1 MKLSFGLVGGG
12 GISQSHI
19 IGATFENMAELQT
32 GCFSRDNE
40 KNLNFGILHGLNQDR
55 IYSDYKI
62 MADLESKR
70 DDKIDFVIVTTPN
83 ISHYEI
89 CREFL
94 NHGISV
100 VCDKPLTVSVKQAVE
115 LERIANEKNLLC
127 ATTYTFGGFPFIHL
141 MKEIYQ
147 SGEVGQ
153 AYYFTLKYYRGAR
166 LAEIYA
172 NNIKTWRFTKDISG
186 QGGAIA
192 DLGTHVEY
200 IARFVM
206 GCDIEQVLAKL
217 INKPG
222 NVELDTTGSV
232 FLKLV
237 NGIDGLITVAQAAS
251 GHDNDIEVE
260 LLCEKG
266 TISWCFK
273 NSGELKIDYLDGK
286 SITHRDPGVKYD
298 SIRKFDHNQPNLLN
312 APVSGFINIYSG
324 FIKTMIS
331 KKSGNQQSYYFPTLT
346 DGVKGV
352 KFVEACVNSQNN
364 NNSWNLLDT
373 SDKMP

>member
-1 MKLSFGLVGGG
+1 MKLSFGLIGGG

-19 IGATFENMAELQT
+19 IGATFENLAELKA
-32 GCFSRDNE
+32 GCFSRDID
-40 KNLNFGILHGLNQDR
+40 KNKNFGHLHGLSEER
-55 IYSDYKI
+55 IYSDYKT
-62 MADLESKR
+62 MAEMESKR
-70 DDKIDFVIVTTPN
+70 DDKIDFAIVTTPN

-89 CREFL
+89 CKEFL
-94 NHGISV
+94 NNGIGV
-100 VCDKPLTVSVKQAVE
+100 ICDKPLTVSVKQAVE
-115 LERIANEKNLLC
+115 LEKIAEEKNLLC

-147 SGEVGQ
+147 SGEVGI
-153 AYYFTLKYYRGAR
+153 AYYITAKYYRGAR
-166 LAEIYA
+166 LAEIFA
-172 NNIKTWRFTKDISG
+172 NDIKTWRFTKEISG

-192 DLGTHVEY
+192 DLGTHVEF

-206 GCDIEQVLAKL
+206 GCDIDQVLAKL

-222 NVELDTTGSV
+222 KVELDTTGAV
-232 FLKLV
+232 LLKFT
-237 NGIDGLITVAQAAS
+237 NGIDGLITVAQAAC

-260 LLCEKG
+260 ILCEKG

-286 SITHRDPGVKYD
+286 SVIHREPGVKYE
-298 SIRKFDHNQPNLLN
+298 SIRKFDHKQPVLSN

-331 KKSGNQQSYYFPTLT
+331 RKNGEQEYHYFPTFT

-352 KFVEACVNSQNN
+352 MFVEACVDSQNN
-364 NNSWNLLDT
+364 NNIWMHIDAME
-373 SDKMP
+373 DM